1 MVKRAGTNAIDYS
14 DNEQK
19 WWRFWVS
26 TKSLILLEMTLL
38 FIGTVMVRYD
48 NDKRK
53 GRTSDH
59 YWPDLL
65 VWSLRPGLAV
75 IIVASGL
82 IITADVTNQ
91 RWPAF
96 LGLMIV
102 SSTLMVEG
110 LQVSEVIN
118 SLSRWLRG

>member
-1 MVKRAGTNAIDYS
+1 M
-14 DNEQK
+14 
-19 WWRFWVS
+19 S